1 MRLEKITKKAKSKPN
16 KGLKFHSIEDG
27 QCFQYIV
34 NAVNMT
40 NVNLICKHKHH
51 GCPGFATLK
60 LGSIAVTPKNP
71 NADRLRFLFY
81 IVSEANFSLFQ
92 INCSFANLLVSLK
105 IKRQC

>member
-16 KGLKFHSIEDG
+16 KGLKFHSVEDG
-27 QCFQYIV
+27 QCFQYTV

-40 NVNLICKHKHH
+40 NINLICKHKAR

-60 LGSIAVTPKNP
+60 LGSIAVTPKPKNP

-81 IVSEANFSLFQ
+81 IVFEANF
-92 INCSFANLLVSLK
+92 
-105 IKRQC
+105 

>member
-92 INCSFANLLVSLK
+92 I
-105 IKRQC
+105 